1 VQTIVAR
8 SCLPVGP
15 MFEITKSIR
24 NEVIEMKVLSYDTY
38 DAVVDCYDNDHDDV
52 SV

>member
-24 NEVIEMKVLSYDTY
+24 NEVIEMKVLSYDSH
-38 DAVVDCYDNDHDDV
+38 DVVNCYDNYHDDV